1 MITFNDF
8 TEEMCNDIKSA
19 VKDCLLKLGVDVDV
33 NISAE
38 TYSHRSEEYIVV
50 ETSEFN
56 TTPVIYKSI
65 YVRGS
70 GTLQEV
76 EGHEGVYD
84 LYIPLGY
91 YFKYFDGGSNGVS
104 IGTMY
109 FRVFAEGQRVAKVSF
124 SI

>member
-1 MITFNDF
+1 MITFNEF
-8 TEEMCNDIKSA
+8 TEEMRNDIKSA

-38 TYSHRSEEYIVV
+38 TYSHRSEEFIVV

-65 YVRGS
+65 CVKGS
-70 GTLQEV
+70 GTLHEV
-76 EGHEGVYD
+76 EEQEGVYD
-84 LYIPLGY
+84 LYIPLDY
-91 YFKYFDGGSNGVS
+91 HFKYFDGGSNGVS
-104 IGTMY
+104 IGIMY
-109 FRVFAEGQRVAKVSF
+109 FRVFAESHRVAKVSF